1 MQLWMVRIGAAMF
14 TVFGG
19 LALVLAAVGLYGVKA
34 YSVARRT
41 REIGIRMAI
50 GAAPGAVQ
58 SMILREGAAMIAV
71 GVTLGL
77 LIGLGLGQAL
87 AGMLYKVSPFDP
99 VTFVVAPVVL
109 AIVAVVA
116 CYLPARRA
124 TRVNPLKAL
133 RAE

>member
-58 SMILREGAAMIAV
+58 AMILREGVAMIAV
-71 GVTLGL
+71 GVTTGLLLGL
-77 LIGLGLGQAL
+77 ALGQAL
-87 AGMLYKVSPFDP
+87 AGMLYKVSAFDP
-99 VTFVVAPVVL
+99 VTFLVAPAVL

-124 TRVNPLKAL
+124 TRVNPLSAL
-133 RAE
+133 RSE

>member
-1 MQLWMVRIGAAMF
+1 
-14 TVFGG
+14 
-19 LALVLAAVGLYGVKA
+19 
-34 YSVARRT
+34 
-41 REIGIRMAI
+41 MAI

-87 AGMLYKVSPFDP
+87 AGMLYEVSPFDP
-99 VTFVVAPVVL
+99 VTFVVAPTVL